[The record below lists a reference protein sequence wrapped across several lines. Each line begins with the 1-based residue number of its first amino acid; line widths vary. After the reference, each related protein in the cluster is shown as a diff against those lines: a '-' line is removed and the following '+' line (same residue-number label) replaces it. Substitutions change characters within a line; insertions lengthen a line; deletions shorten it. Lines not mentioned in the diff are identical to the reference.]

1 MKTIDYTIECT
12 NEYTIHGYLSQQYPK
27 EDLLFFDIETTG
39 FVAKNTTL
47 YLIGVL
53 WFANNQLHIRQWFN
67 EDGISEKDLIV
78 SFTSFTANFSYLVHF
93 NGLGFDLPYLRQKSE
108 QLGIPFD
115 FEHTMNQIDIYKEIR
130 PFKNIFALDNL
141 KQVSIE
147 RFLNIA
153 REDVYSGKDL
163 INMYQRYVASPSQS
177 VEDILLLHNHDD
189 LLGMTQISQML
200 HYKYFINNP
209 EIETVNINKES
220 NQLIIQ
226 FTINSSV
233 VLPRRIT
240 ISNQGIY
247 LNAVDN
253 HGTLHIPIKET
264 TLKHFFSDYK
274 NYYYLPLEDM
284 AIHKSIATYV
294 DSPNKIKATKN
305 TCYIK
310 KSDAFIPCFNKESDQ
325 IFFQEPNNKQQYCT
339 VDFIQKANFETQIQ
353 YVKNTLQTF
362 L

>member
-1 MKTIDYTIECT
+1 MKIIDYTIDCT
-12 NEYTIHGYLSQQYPK
+12 NEYTIHGYLSQQYTKK
-27 EDLLFFDIETTG
+27 ELLFFDIETTG

-53 WFANNQLHIRQWFN
+53 WFANDQLHIRQWFN
-67 EDGISEKDLIV
+67 EDGRSEKDLIV
-78 SFTSFTANFSYLVHF
+78 AFTSFTSDFSYLVHF
-93 NGLGFDLPYLRQKSE
+93 NGLGFDLPYLRQKSA
-108 QLGIPFD
+108 QLNIPFD
-115 FEHTMNQIDIYKEIR
+115 FEKTMKQIDIYKEIR
-130 PFKNIFALDNL
+130 PFKKIFSVDNL

-153 REDVYSGKDL
+153 REDVYSGKEL

-177 VEDILLLHNHDD
+177 TEKILLLHNHDD
-189 LLGMTQISQML
+189 LLGMTQISQIL
-200 HYKYFINNP
+200 HYKYFIGNP
-209 EIETVNINKES
+209 EIETVDIKTEC

-226 FTINSSV
+226 FTCNSSV
-233 VLPRRIT
+233 MLPRRIN

-253 HGTLHIPIKET
+253 HGTLHIPITET

-284 AIHKSIATYV
+284 AIHKSVATYV
-294 DSPNKIKATKN
+294 DSPNKMKATKN

-310 KSDAFIPCFNKESDQ
+310 KNDFFVPCFNQESNE
-325 IFFQEPNNKQQYCT
+325 IFLQEPKDKQHYCT
-339 VDFIQKANFETQIQ
+339 VDSIRNANFEAQIQ